1 MERII
6 PLNEVQIAM
15 VEDNVSVINSVI
27 FSRIIFD
34 NNTYGLEYDDLFQE
48 GALLLCKAALYYDES
63 KKTPFNGFAYIVIRN
78 GLISYCKQMS
88 KKKKD
93 KLSYIEKAK
102 KGSDSIVSDEVL
114 IQEKILEF
122 DILLF
127 LEGLKKQYSGTA
139 KHGIEALILKVK
151 GFTGAEIA
159 EKYNVKPNLVGA
171 WISRALKKLRNNS
184 VFNLYMEDFFD
195 KKAS

>member
-1 MERII
+1 MKRII

-63 KKTPFNGFAYIVIRN
+63 KKTSFNGFAYVVIHN

-88 KKKKD
+88 KKKKN
-93 KLSYIEKAK
+93 KLSYIEKAIR
-102 KGSDSIVSDEVL
+102 GSDSIVSDEVL
-114 IQEKILEF
+114 IQEKILEL
-122 DILLF
+122 DVLLF

-139 KHGIEALILKVK
+139 KRGIEALILKVK

-159 EKYNVKPNLVGA
+159 KKYNVKPNLVGA
-171 WISRALKKLRNNS
+171 WISRAMKKLRNNY

>member
-1 MERII
+1 MKRII

-63 KKTPFNGFAYIVIRN
+63 KKTPFNDFAYVVIRN
-78 GLISYCKQMS
+78 GLISYCKQIS
-88 KKKKD
+88 TKKKN
-93 KLSYIEKAK
+93 KLSYIEKAIR
-102 KGSDSIVSDEVL
+102 GSDSIVSDEVL

-122 DILLF
+122 DVLLF
-127 LEGLKKQYSGTA
+127 LESFKKQYSGTA
-139 KHGIEALILKVK
+139 KRGIEALILKVK

-171 WISRALKKLRNNS
+171 WISRAVKKLRNNS
-184 VFNLYMEDFFD
+184 VFNIYMEDFFD

>member
-1 MERII
+1 MKRII

-63 KKTPFNGFAYIVIRN
+63 KKTSFNGFAYVVIRN
-78 GLISYCKQMS
+78 GLMSYCKQMS

-102 KGSDSIVSDEVL
+102 K
-114 IQEKILEF
+114 
-122 DILLF
+122 
-127 LEGLKKQYSGTA
+127 QYSGTA
-139 KHGIEALILKVK
+139 KRGIEALILKVK

-171 WISRALKKLRNNS
+171 WISRAMKKLRNNS